1 MKAVLFLI
9 GFIALYFA
17 IDLFAGVV
25 SPVLGPLAI
34 TSLIAIAFYWMF
46 RLARSPR

>member
-1 MKAVLFLI
+1 MKTFLFFT

-34 TSLIAIAFYWMF
+34 TSLIAVAFYWMF
-46 RLARSPR
+46 RLARSGE

>member
-1 MKAVLFLI
+1 MKTLLALT

-34 TSLIAIAFYWMF
+34 TSLIAVAVYWML
-46 RLARSPR
+46 RLAKSGE

>member
-1 MKAVLFLI
+1 MKTFLFFT

-34 TSLIAIAFYWMF
+34 TSLIAVAFYWMLK
-46 RLARSPR
+46 LARS